1 MNHVKILGLVAVSAG
16 VCAISALASAANTVP
31 IDDLILVEETATPP
45 SLDDERHAIRP
56 AVGYYRPAA
65 GYYRPAAGYYRPAA
79 GYYRPAAG
87 YYRPATGHY
96 RPYRR

>member
-1 MNHVKILGLVAVSAG
+1 MNHVRILGLIAVSAG

-31 IDDLILVEETATPP
+31 IDNLNLVEETATPP
-45 SLDDERHAIRP
+45 PLDNERYAIRPAVGYYRPAVGYYRP

-65 GYYRPAAGYYRPAA
+65 GYYRPAVGY
-79 GYYRPAAG
+79 
-87 YYRPATGHY
+87 Y